1 MPAPSGTGRA
11 RLAVQT
17 LEARDIPAGLTDTFD
32 TPGAALGAAWVESAG
47 ADVFSVVSGAG
58 VGGTPGV
65 VSTGTSLTAGR
76 AWQTAVVSADTGA
89 AVRVKLDSLVPTL
102 LFVRGTALDTNSPTY
117 VAAAVSRGM
126 TAEVW
131 DVQAGKTTVRGTVS
145 TGGASY
151 FSGGWATVTLVPTGG
166 TVALRVQREDTGAYL
181 TKQGTWQAAP
191 TDAVS
196 TLTLVGG
203 GGSVGVGRVARYSGN
218 VSLDDFTAVPPAPP
232 PTPPVVSVSQ
242 NFDATAAGARPA
254 GWSGWSADGTGVFAA
269 SAARAVGGN
278 GFASAGGSASAARA
292 WSDAALPAD
301 VDASA
306 ALYLDG
312 IIPAQVFARGS
323 NLDTAAPTYYAVSV
337 TRGLEARLVR
347 VVNGVETTL
356 GTAKSASWFTSQWLR
371 VRLTAEGDRLRVQ
384 LYRADT
390 RQWLTPAGAWSSTPD
405 FALEL
410 RDGSITGAG
419 RAGVAR
425 GKQYSGTVTFDDF
438 EARPASAAAGPVV
451 AITGVSFPN
460 GSTAGDLTFKAAAT
474 GSPTRI
480 EFVLNG
486 QVRSASATSPAEW
499 TFDTTTV
506 VNGTYTLTV
515 RAFDAAGNVGSADR
529 AFTVSNPDNDPVPK
543 PTIPRHFDHV
553 RVAQLAYTGN
563 PMGAYE
569 QSLLRTGVDVV
580 IPNAKFMATVNSV
593 SPATPQL
600 LYSNVSNLYQG
611 LLADWLEYADRV
623 GAPREQA
630 FYHVSQATQF
640 IGTSPSSQP
649 VTWLWSAYQ
658 SDGSAS
664 TANNVTSAARGGAG
678 TNLNFGGAGRW
689 TALGSLDRFREL
701 NVTLG
706 ALPQAGWGGVWEYV
720 SAADAAGA
728 PQAWKPLT
736 LIQDGTAGLKRSG
749 GITFDPPADWKTASV
764 GGGDRQFYVR
774 FRVTAGTAAQAAQLK
789 TVFGRD
795 YVRAAGTQAGVI
807 PAFDHAADRDGDG
820 YLNDAEFATR
830 TAGKDARFVSES
842 RLFYPYYGQMRFV
855 TNPSGSVVRKWA
867 ADYHVRL
874 LADNPL
880 ADGIFMDN
888 ATGKLPFA
896 GTPVQEATATFSADS
911 GALIAAVNRAIAP
924 RWVMANTAG
933 GGDAADAVTAGAAA
947 AIEEFLIR
955 PLTHSWTEFGDTAN
969 LVARRL
975 AADGSPYL
983 VIDSRSDGGGATD
996 PRTQLATLAYYY
1008 LLADADRTF
1017 LMFYGGE
1024 NPSSTWSQH
1033 WSEAV
1038 RVDVGRPTA
1047 AYREFAAGKDPLS
1060 PSLTYK
1066 VFARDY
1072 ANGLVLYKPLSYA
1085 RGVGEGTRND
1095 QTATT
1100 HQLGGNYR
1108 RVNADGTLGAVVTSV
1123 TLRNGEGAVLVKA

>member
-1 MPAPSGTGRA
+1 MPRPLGA
-11 RLAVQT
+11 RLSVVA
-17 LEARDIPAGLTDTFD
+17 LEARDVPAGLTDTFD
-32 TPGAALGAAWVESAG
+32 TPGTALGAAWVESAG

-89 AVRVKLDSLVPTL
+89 AVRVKLDALVPTL
-102 LFVRGTALDTNSPTY
+102 LFVRGTALDTNAPTY
-117 VAAAVSRGM
+117 VAAAVTRGM

-131 DVQAGKTTVRGTVS
+131 DVAAGTTTVRGKVA

-151 FSGGWATVTLVPTGG
+151 FSGGWATVTVVPTGSS
-166 TVALRVQREDTGAYL
+166 VALRVQREDTGAYL
-181 TKQGTWQAAP
+181 TPQGTWQAAA
-191 TDAVS
+191 TDAITTPTS
-196 TLTLVGG
+196 ISG
-203 GGSVGVGRVARYSGN
+203 GGSVGVGRAARYSGT
-218 VSLDDFTAVPPAPP
+218 VSLDDFTVVPPAPP
-232 PTPPVVSVSQ
+232 PAPPVVSVSQ

-254 GWSGWSADGTGVFAA
+254 GWSSWSADGSGVFLA
-269 SAARAVGGN
+269 SAARANSPAN
-278 GFASAGGSASAARA
+278 GFASAGGSVSAARA
-292 WSDAALPAD
+292 WSDTALPAD
-301 VDASA
+301 ADASA

-312 IIPAQVFARGS
+312 IIPAQVFVRGT
-323 NLDTAAPTYYAVSV
+323 NLDTAAPTYYGVSV
-337 TRGLEARLVR
+337 TRGLEAKVVK

-356 GTAKSASWFTSQWLR
+356 GSVKSATWFTTQWLR
-371 VRLTAEGDRLRVQ
+371 VRVTAEGDRLRVQ

-390 RQWLTPAGAWSSTPD
+390 RQWLTSAGAWSSTPD

-410 RDGSITGAG
+410 RDGSITAAG

-425 GKQYSGTVTFDDF
+425 PKQYSGTVVFDDF

-451 AITGVSFPN
+451 TITGMIYTN
-460 GSTAGDLTFKAAAT
+460 GSTGGDIVFRAAAT
-474 GSPTRI
+474 GSPTRL

-486 QVRSASATSPAEW
+486 QVRSASVSSPAEW
-499 TFDTTTV
+499 TFDSTTV
-506 VNGTYTLTV
+506 VNGSYTLTV
-515 RAFDAAGNVGSADR
+515 RAFDASGNVGSVDR
-529 AFTVSNPDNDPVPK
+529 VFAVTNPNNDPVPK
-543 PTIPRHFDHV
+543 PKIPHHFDHI

-569 QSLLRTGVDVV
+569 QSLLQTGVDVV
-580 IPNAKFMATVNSV
+580 VPNAKFMKTVNTA
-593 SPATPQL
+593 SPDTPQL

-630 FYHVSQATQF
+630 FYHVAQATNF
-640 IGTSPSSQP
+640 VGTSPSSQP

-658 SDGSAS
+658 FDAAAA
-664 TANNVTSAARGGAG
+664 TATNVTSASRGGAG
-678 TNLNFGGAGRW
+678 TNLNFGGAGKS
-689 TALGSLDRFREL
+689 TALGSLEKFREL

-706 ALPQAGWGGVWEYV
+706 ALPQNGWGGVWEYV
-720 SAADAAGA
+720 SAVDAAGN

-736 LIQDGTAGLKRSG
+736 LTQDGTGGLKRSG

-764 GGGDRQFYVR
+764 GGGDRQYYVR

-807 PAFDHAADRDGDG
+807 PAFDFGADRDGDG
-820 YLNDAEFATR
+820 YLNDAEYAGR
-830 TAGKDARFVSES
+830 AAGKDARFVYES

-855 TNPSGSVVRKWA
+855 TNPSGSAVRKWA

-880 ADGIFMDN
+880 ADGVFMDN

-896 GTPVQEATATFSADS
+896 GTPVLEATATFSADS
-911 GALIAAVNRAIAP
+911 GALIAAVNRSIAP
-924 RWVMANTAG
+924 KWVMANTAG
-933 GGDAADAVTAGAAA
+933 GGDSADAVTAGAAA
-947 AIEEFLIR
+947 SIEEFLIR

-975 AADGSPYL
+975 AAEGSPYL

-996 PRTQLATLAYYY
+996 SRTQLATLAYYY
-1008 LLADADRTF
+1008 LLADAERTF

-1024 NPSSTWSQH
+1024 SPSTGWAQH

-1038 RVDVGRPTA
+1038 RVDVGQAKA
-1047 AYREFAAGKDPLS
+1047 AYREFATGKDPLS

-1066 VFARDY
+1066 VFAREY
-1072 ANGLVLYKPLSYA
+1072 TNGLVLYKPRSYA
-1085 RGVGEGTRND
+1085 QGIGEGTIND

-1100 HQLGGNYR
+1100 HQLGGSYR
-1108 RVNADGTLGAVVTSV
+1108 RVNADGTLGPVVTSV
-1123 TLRNGEGAVLVKA
+1123 TLRNGEGAVLVRA